1 MEKKSAFIAIIGS
14 PNVGKSSILNAMI
27 GQKISIVSAKPQTT
41 RTRITGILTKNET
54 QLVFLDTPGVHKPRT
69 QLGSFMT
76 KTVKSSVSSA
86 DGCLFVVEAGR
97 ALKAEEM
104 ELLKRIKNFKLPTVL
119 AINKIDLLKDKS
131 SLIAQIGD
139 ISKFFDFWAVVPVS
153 AKTADGLDILI
164 DELKRFAVEGGH
176 FFDDDA
182 FTDQPERVIVA
193 EIIREKI
200 LNLVDEEIPHGIA
213 VCVEKMRDRENA
225 DLMDIDAVIY
235 CEKNNHKGILIGKH
249 GSMLKK
255 IGSFARA
262 EIENFL
268 GTKINLQLWIKV
280 KEDWRNRTN
289 LLRNFGFD
297 EKIFK

>member
-54 QLVFLDTPGVHKPRT
+54 QLVFLDTPGLHKPRT

-104 ELLKRIKNFKLPTVL
+104 ELLKKIKNFKLPTVL

-131 SLIAQIGD
+131 SLFAQIDD

-176 FFDDDA
+176 FFDDEA

-280 KEDWRNRTN
+280 KEDWRNRPN

>member
-1 MEKKSAFIAIIGS
+1 MKKKSAFIAIIGS

-104 ELLKRIKNFKLPTVL
+104 ELLKKIKNFKLPTVL

-131 SLIAQIGD
+131 SLIEQIGD

>member
-104 ELLKRIKNFKLPTVL
+104 ELLKKIKNFKLPTVL

-139 ISKFFDFWAVVPVS
+139 ISKFFDFWAVVPIS

-200 LNLVDEEIPHGIA
+200 LNLVDEEIPHGIV

-262 EIENFL
+262 EIENFW

>member
-104 ELLKRIKNFKLPTVL
+104 ELLKKIKNFKLPTVL

-139 ISKFFDFWAVVPVS
+139 ISKFFDFWAVVPIS

-200 LNLVDEEIPHGIA
+200 LNLVDEEIPHGIV